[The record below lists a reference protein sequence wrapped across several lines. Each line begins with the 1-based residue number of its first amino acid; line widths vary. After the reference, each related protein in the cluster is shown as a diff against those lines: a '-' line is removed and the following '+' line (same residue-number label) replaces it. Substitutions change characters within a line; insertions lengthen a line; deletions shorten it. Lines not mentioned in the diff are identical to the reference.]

1 MCCLFCQG
9 ELLAI
14 LYANGAGVACKISI
28 IGMKTLVD
36 VHFPEV
42 MDVSNSK
49 HGGYLT
55 KFL

>member
-1 MCCLFCQG
+1 
-9 ELLAI
+9 LLAI